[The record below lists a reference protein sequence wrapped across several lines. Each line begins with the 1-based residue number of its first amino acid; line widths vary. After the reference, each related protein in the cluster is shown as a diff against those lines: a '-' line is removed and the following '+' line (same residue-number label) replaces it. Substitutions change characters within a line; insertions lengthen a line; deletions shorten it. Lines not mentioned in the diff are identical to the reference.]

1 MSLWGALA
9 FGYHLASR
17 MAYVVWVG
25 RALHQQDH
33 FKRFTRD
40 AGVEAGFLRFRRTA
54 STIMNNDG
62 VSFVV
67 LVLLTRD
74 TMIID
79 LPRWLVLLGGG
90 LLVLAGAGIKLWAA
104 GSLGGK
110 AYYWYNFF
118 DPDAPV
124 AARAPG
130 PYRFIRNPMYTLGYL
145 QTYGLAIMFGSLPAL
160 IASGFDQI
168 AVLIFNHVV
177 ERPHYARL
185 IRRAPSELER

>member
-1 MSLWGALA
+1 MSLWGSLA
-9 FGYHLASR
+9 FCYHLASR

-33 FKRFTRD
+33 GRRFTRD
-40 AGVEAGFLRFRRTA
+40 AGAEAGFLRFRRTA
-54 STIMNNDG
+54 STLMNNDG
-62 VSFVV
+62 VSFAV

-74 TMIID
+74 TMTID
-79 LPRWLVLLGGG
+79 LSRGMVLVGGG

-104 GSLGGK
+104 ASLGGK

-118 DPDAPV
+118 DPEAPL
-124 AARAPG
+124 APRSPG

-145 QTYGLAIMFGSLPAL
+145 QTYGLAVMFGSLPAL

-185 IRRAPSELER
+185 IRRAPPEPER

>member
-1 MSLWGALA
+1 MSLWGVLA
-9 FGYHLASR
+9 FGFHLASR

-25 RALHQQDH
+25 RALHRQDQYQ
-33 FKRFTRD
+33 RFTRD
-40 AGVEAGFLRFRRTA
+40 GGIEAGFQRFRRTA
-54 STIMNNDG
+54 STIMNIDG

-74 TMIID
+74 TMTLD
-79 LPRWLVLLGGG
+79 LPRWTVLLGGG
-90 LLVLAGAGIKLWAA
+90 LLVVAGAGIKLWAA
-104 GSLGGK
+104 ASLGGK

-118 DPDAPV
+118 DPDASV

-160 IASGFDQI
+160 IASGFDQA
-168 AVLIFNHVV
+168 AVLVFNHVV

-185 IRRAPSELER
+185 LRRAPQGLPR

>member
-9 FGYHLASR
+9 FGFHLASR

-25 RALHQQDH
+25 RALHQQDQYQ
-33 FKRFTRD
+33 RFTRD
-40 AGVEAGFLRFRRTA
+40 GRIEAGFQRFRRTA
-54 STIMNNDG
+54 STIMNIDG

-74 TMIID
+74 TMSID
-79 LPRWLVLLGGG
+79 LPRWMVLLGGG

-104 GSLGGK
+104 ASLGGK

-118 DPDAPV
+118 DPAAPV
-124 AARAPG
+124 VARAPG

-160 IASGFDQI
+160 IAGGFDQI
-168 AVLIFNHVV
+168 AVLVFNHVV

-185 IRRAPSELER
+185 IRRAPLEPER

>member
-1 MSLWGALA
+1 M
-9 FGYHLASR
+9 
-17 MAYVVWVG
+17 
-25 RALHQQDH
+25 
-33 FKRFTRD
+33 K
-40 AGVEAGFLRFRRTA
+40 FRRTA
-54 STIMNNDG
+54 STLMNNDG

-74 TMIID
+74 TMTLD
-79 LPRWLVLLGGG
+79 LPRWMVLLGGG

-104 GSLGGK
+104 ASLGGK

-124 AARAPG
+124 ATG
-130 PYRFIRNPMYTLGYL
+130 PRVPTSSSGIRCIRWGICRPTGWPSCS
-145 QTYGLAIMFGSLPAL
+145 GSLPAL
-160 IASGFDQI
+160 IASGFDQV

-185 IRRAPSELER
+185 IRRAPQGAAAVNGPAFG

>member
-1 MSLWGALA
+1 
-9 FGYHLASR
+9 

-25 RALHQQDH
+25 RALYQQDH
-33 FKRFTRD
+33 HRRFTREGD
-40 AGVEAGFLRFRRTA
+40 VEAGFLRFRRTA
-54 STIMNNDG
+54 STLMNNDG

-74 TMIID
+74 TMTLD
-79 LPRWLVLLGGG
+79 LPRWMVLLGGG

-104 GSLGGK
+104 ASLGGK

-118 DPDAPV
+118 YPDAALPSG
-124 AARAPG
+124 APG

-145 QTYGLAIMFGSLPAL
+145 QTYGLAILFDSLPAL
-160 IASGFDQI
+160 IASAFDQI
-168 AVLIFNHVV
+168 AVLAFNHVV

-185 IRRAPSELER
+185 LRRAPGEPPR

>member
-1 MSLWGALA
+1 MSPWGSLA
-9 FGYHLASR
+9 FWYHLASR
-17 MAYVVWVG
+17 MAYVAWVG

-33 FKRFTRD
+33 GRRFTRD
-40 AGVEAGFLRFRRTA
+40 GGVEAGFLRFRRTA
-54 STIMNNDG
+54 STLMNNDG

-74 TMIID
+74 TMTID
-79 LPRWLVLLGGG
+79 LPRWMVLLGGG

-104 GSLGGK
+104 ASLGGR

-118 DPDAPV
+118 DPAAPV
-124 AARAPG
+124 APRAPG

-145 QTYGLAIMFGSLPAL
+145 QTYGLAIMFQSLPAL

-185 IRRAPSELER
+185 IRRAPPEPQQ

>member
-1 MSLWGALA
+1 
-9 FGYHLASR
+9 

-25 RALHQQDH
+25 RALYQQDH
-33 FKRFTRD
+33 HRRFTRD
-40 AGVEAGFLRFRRTA
+40 GDVEAGFLRFRRTA
-54 STIMNNDG
+54 STLMNNDG

-67 LVLLTRD
+67 LVLITRN
-74 TMIID
+74 TMTTD
-79 LPRWLVLLGGG
+79 LPRWLVLTAGG
-90 LLVLAGAGIKLWAA
+90 LLVLAGAGIKVWAA
-104 GSLGGK
+104 ASLGGK

-118 DPDAPV
+118 DPEVPV
-124 AARAPG
+124 AVRAPG

-145 QTYGLAIMFGSLPAL
+145 QTYGLALLFGSLPAL

-185 IRRAPSELER
+185 TRRTPAELQQ

>member
-1 MSLWGALA
+1 MSPWGALA

-33 FKRFTRD
+33 HRRFTRD
-40 AGVEAGFLRFRRTA
+40 TGVEAGFLRFRRTA
-54 STIMNNDG
+54 STLMNNDG

-74 TMIID
+74 TMTIG

-90 LLVLAGAGIKLWAA
+90 LLVLAGAGVKLWAA
-104 GSLGGK
+104 ASLGGR

-124 AARAPG
+124 PVRSPG

-145 QTYGLAIMFGSLPAL
+145 QTYGLAILFGSLPAL

-168 AVLIFNHVV
+168 AVLVFNHVV

-185 IRRAPSELER
+185 MRRASPELQP

>member
-1 MSLWGALA
+1 MTTWGALA
-9 FGYHLASR
+9 LGYHLASR

-33 FKRFTRD
+33 QRRFTRN
-40 AGVEAGFLRFRRTA
+40 ASAEAGFLRFRRTA
-54 STIMNNDG
+54 STLMNNDG

-74 TMIID
+74 SLTTG
-79 LPRWLVLLGGG
+79 LPRWLVLTAGG
-90 LLVLAGAGIKLWAA
+90 LLVLAGAGIKVWAA
-104 GSLGGK
+104 ASLGGK

-118 DPDAPV
+118 DPQAPV
-124 AARAPG
+124 AVRAPG

-145 QTYGLAIMFGSLPAL
+145 QTYGLALLFGSLPAL

-185 IRRAPSELER
+185 VRRAPAELQQ

>member
-9 FGYHLASR
+9 FWYHVASR
-17 MAYVVWVG
+17 MAYVIWVG

-33 FKRFTRD
+33 SRRFTRK
-40 AGVEAGFLRFRRTA
+40 AGVEAGFLKFRRTA
-54 STIMNNDG
+54 STLMNNDG

-74 TMIID
+74 TMTID
-79 LPRWLVLLGGG
+79 LPRWMVLLGGG
-90 LLVLAGAGIKLWAA
+90 LLVMAGAGIKLWAA
-104 GSLGGK
+104 ASLGGK

-118 DPDAPV
+118 DPDAPA

-145 QTYGLAIMFGSLPAL
+145 QTYGLAITFGSLPAL
-160 IASGFDQI
+160 IASGFDQA
-168 AVLIFNHVV
+168 AVLVFNHLV
-177 ERPHYARL
+177 ERPHYTRL
-185 IRRAPSELER
+185 IRRAPQELQR